1 MIIKCDGFILK
12 QTRAK
17 VMPIC
22 IMRHVIPLTCLDN
35 FNIFASDC
43 VNLSMGDGLVLVLD
57 SEGKVAEGIKLAI
70 DT

>member
-1 MIIKCDGFILK
+1 
-12 QTRAK
+12 
-17 VMPIC
+17 MPIC